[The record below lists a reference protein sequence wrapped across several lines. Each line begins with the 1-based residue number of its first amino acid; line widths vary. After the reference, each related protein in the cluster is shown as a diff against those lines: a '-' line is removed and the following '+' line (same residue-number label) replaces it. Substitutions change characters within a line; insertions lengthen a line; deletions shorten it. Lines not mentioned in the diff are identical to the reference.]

1 MHKQEKITKNQNIME
16 LPIYTT
22 FEEKSN
28 FFETD
33 YNKVGVNWII
43 NTPEEADAMLAYIEA
58 RQQEIEQ
65 RRSAIK
71 ERFRS
76 SEFFKNDTEE
86 QHQRRF
92 VDIGLEDGLLFR
104 GVSEAK
110 YMIFSSAQRCWL
122 KNELNERGLAYV
134 DFVDG
139 LIKQIRENKLLKD
152 YYSAL
157 GVQHNDLLY
166 MSLLQHYG
174 ECSPLIDVSYGVDAA
189 LYFAL
194 DRRKNDEPV
203 NDIDNYCSLYMFDT
217 FANQYWGYLD
227 SILQNGQ
234 ENATKMLE
242 DAPYPIDIIDTSNTD
257 SADLYTRWIN
267 PRNNGRG
274 LHNWELAL
282 VKLPTANG
290 AITPITRIGQKI
302 RWTNLNLLAQ
312 RGGFFLYTK
321 NQIPLEDYICRH
333 NELPKIICYNINK
346 DLKDCVMQKINLTEA
361 DIYPKMKDIVNN
373 EIDTFKR
380 NIDVELANT

>member
-1 MHKQEKITKNQNIME
+1 ME

-65 RRSAIK
+65 RRKAIK

-76 SEFFKNDTEE
+76 SDFFKNDSEE

-92 VDIGLEDGLLFR
+92 VDIGLEEGLLFR

-110 YMIFSSAQRCWL
+110 YKIFSSAQRYWL
-122 KNELNERGLAYV
+122 EQEFNAKGLAYI

-139 LIKQIRENKLLKD
+139 LIKQIRENKLIKD
-152 YYSAL
+152 YYTAL

-174 ECSPLIDVSYGVDAA
+174 ECSPLIDVSYGIKEA
-189 LYFAL
+189 LFFAL
-194 DRRKNDEPV
+194 SSRKAITPV
-203 NDIDNYCSLYMFDT
+203 YDIDHYCSLYMFDT

-267 PRNNGRG
+267 SRNNGRG

-290 AITPITRIGQKI
+290 AIIPITRIGQKI

-312 RGGFFLYTK
+312 KGGFFLYTK
-321 NQIPLEDYICRH
+321 NQIPLEEYICQH
-333 NELPKIICYNINK
+333 KELPKVVCYNVNK
-346 DLKDCVMQKINLTEA
+346 DLKDYIMQKIELTEA
-361 DIYPKMKDIVNN
+361 DIYPKMKDIVDD
-373 EIDTFKR
+373 EINTFKR
-380 NIDVELANT
+380 NIGVK